1 METLFDWSTPF
12 VSAASGMLQ
21 NFLEYLPQLVG
32 ALLLLLFGWGAG
44 RLIQA
49 LTVRLMKGIDRF
61 SGLIGIGGAGASKQI
76 GESAAV
82 IIGNIVF
89 WIVELIFVTAATN
102 LLGMT
107 MFSGWLDRLV
117 AHLPGILSGILI
129 ICAGIVFG
137 NLAKQAVTTAA
148 SAMPARQRIVL
159 ARAAQ
164 MFTLVTLILIGV
176 NQIGVDITLVI
187 TIGAVALGAVLGGLA
202 IAFSLGARPLVSN
215 LIGARYLNTDYRPGE
230 RIRIGGYEGTILE
243 ITSVA
248 VILDTESGRVTIP
261 AKVFSEEPSILLA
274 RPQAGEDGNV

>member
-32 ALLLLLFGWGAG
+32 ALLLLLFGWGIG

-61 SGLIGIGGAGASKQI
+61 SGLIGIGGVGASKQI

-215 LIGARYLNTDYRPGE
+215 LIGARYLNADYRSGE